1 MQIIKGD
8 RQKCYKCYRPKSSC
22 MCLHVESFD
31 TNTQFIILMHPKEFK
46 KTKNNTGRFT
56 HLLLQNSKIFIGDD
70 FTNHNEINEII
81 KNTNAFILYPSKDAI
96 NLSQDSLHVDKNI
109 TIFLIDSTWSCSTS
123 LLRKSKNLQVLPS
136 ISFDSTKLSEYKI
149 KEQPKDYCL
158 STIESTLCVLEL
170 LNEQNIENI
179 SSENLNN
186 FLNPFH
192 EMVKYQIECI
202 ENREKNELRYKS
214 YS

>member
-1 MQIIKGD
+1 
-8 RQKCYKCYRPKSSC
+8 
-22 MCLHVESFD
+22 
-31 TNTQFIILMHPKEFK
+31 MHPKEFK